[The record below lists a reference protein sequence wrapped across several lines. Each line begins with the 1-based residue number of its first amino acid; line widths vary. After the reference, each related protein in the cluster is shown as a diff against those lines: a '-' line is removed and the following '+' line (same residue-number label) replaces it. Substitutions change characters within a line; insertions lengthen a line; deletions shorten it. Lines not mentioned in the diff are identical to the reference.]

1 MKTSQKPE
9 TIRQHLTVIKEE
21 LSVNFEESS
30 ANHSESSL
38 KYYLSWGVLIS
49 FIHRLQKESII
60 TDWVGV
66 EGGGVFVGTSCS
78 LLCMFCQFEFS
89 TIVLDPLV
97 SRKTNKIV
105 GCKNKQLAE
114 IT

>member
-49 FIHRLQKESII
+49 FIHRLKKESII

-66 EGGGVFVGTSCS
+66 EGEEFLLVQAARCCVCS
-78 LLCMFCQFEFS
+78 ANLNSQQLCWTPLFPGRQIKLL
-89 TIVLDPLV
+89 DA
-97 SRKTNKIV
+97 KTN
-105 GCKNKQLAE
+105 N
-114 IT
+114 